1 MKFRDSQLYKFF
13 RDVLVTFTSAEKI
26 KALLGIPLYSN
37 ALSLLL
43 GNVLT
48 AVCGFVFW
56 IIVAR
61 FYSPDAVGTASAALS
76 AVSLL
81 ATIAN
86 LGLGYGLIRFLPGAG
101 SDARAMINSCLMIGA
116 ISSILTAGIFIIGI
130 DLWSPGLS
138 VIRETPYY
146 LLAFI
151 LFTLL
156 YTTMTITDHI
166 HIGSRKANFV
176 LGRNIIYNV
185 LRIPLPILLAGV
197 FHSFGIFSS
206 WVTAMLAS
214 LIVSFILLKFSQPA
228 YRPALSIDKKITGR
242 IIGYSFINYISVL
255 FWAMP
260 ALVFPIL
267 VINIL
272 GAETNAYFYIAWAVG
287 TIISGIPTAMATSLF
302 AEGSHD
308 EQSLWLNVK
317 RSLRAMALIMIPV
330 VAIVI
335 LFADKILWLFGNA
348 YPENATTLLRIV
360 VLSSLPL
367 SINII
372 YLFVKRV
379 RKDTRIIVGLPA
391 VIMILG
397 LGLAYLLMKE
407 MSIDGVG
414 YAWLFSQTAVALAV
428 IISWIIRRGER

>member
-1 MKFRDSQLYKFF
+1 MKFRDTQLFKFF

-26 KALLGIPLYSN
+26 KSLIGIPLYSN
-37 ALSLLL
+37 AILLLL
-43 GNVLT
+43 GNLLT
-48 AVCGFVFW
+48 AGCGFVFW

-61 FYSPDAVGTASAALS
+61 FYTPDAVGTASAALS

-116 ISSILTAGIFIIGI
+116 ISSIITAVIFIVGI

-146 LLAFI
+146 LLTFI

-156 YTTMTITDHI
+156 YTTMTITDYI
-166 HIGSRKANFV
+166 HVGSRKANIV
-176 LGRNIIYNV
+176 LGRNIIYNL
-185 LRIPLPILLAGV
+185 LRIPLPIFLAGV

-206 WVTAMLAS
+206 WVMAMLAS
-214 LIVSFILLKFSQPA
+214 LIVSLMLLKVSQPA

-242 IIGYSFINYISVL
+242 IIGYSFVNYLSAM
-255 FWAMP
+255 FWAIPSM
-260 ALVFPIL
+260 VFPLL

-287 TIISGIPTAMATSLF
+287 IIISGIPTAMATSLF

-317 RSLRAMALIMIPV
+317 RSLRAMALLMIPV
-330 VAIVI
+330 VAIVTV
-335 LFADKILWLFGNA
+335 FADKILWLFGNT
-348 YPENATTLLRIV
+348 YPENASTLLRIV
-360 VLSSLPL
+360 ALSSLPL
-367 SINII
+367 AINII

-379 RKDTRIIVGLPA
+379 QKDTKIIVGLPT

-397 LGLAYLLMKE
+397 IGLAYLMMKE

-414 YAWLFSQTAVALAV
+414 YAWLLSQTVVALAV
-428 IISWIIRRGER
+428 IFSWIKRRGNK